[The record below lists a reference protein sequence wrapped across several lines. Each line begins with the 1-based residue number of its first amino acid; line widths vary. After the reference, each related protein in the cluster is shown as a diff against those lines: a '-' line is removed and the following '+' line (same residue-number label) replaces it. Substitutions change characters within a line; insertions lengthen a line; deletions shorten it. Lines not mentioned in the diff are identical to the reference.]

1 MDPLGA
7 AASIIAV
14 LQLTQSAIKYV
25 KDASGATEDR
35 DRIHAELEDIER
47 LLHVL
52 QINAEQLKSGD
63 ACPAALQCL
72 CEPDG
77 PLAHFRAMLE
87 KISRIMRPTKGLRSA
102 KAAVTWPFK
111 KETVN
116 EYLNALHRYKLLFMA
131 AQQNDHM

>member
-25 KDASGATEDR
+25 KDAGGATEDR
-35 DRIHAELEDIER
+35 NRAYMELQDIER
-47 LLHVL
+47 LLRVL
-52 QINAEQLKSGD
+52 KVNAEQEEPGN
-63 ACPAALQCL
+63 ACSSTLRSL
-72 CEPDG
+72 CESDG
-77 PLAHFRAMLE
+77 PMEHFSKMLE
-87 KISRIMRPTKGLRSA
+87 TMLRKMRPTKRLRSA
-102 KAAVTWPFK
+102 KAIVTWPFN